1 MRKLTNRRA
10 IKKLYMPHKVLL
22 PIVKSEVV
30 ENVEV
35 SEEIEV
41 TEKNF
46 TPIKVGFTYVECE
59 KATLTNLMNRLPA
72 DVFLEYLK
80 DRGFKEINF

>member
-10 IKKLYMPHKVLL
+10 IKKLYMPHKVL
-22 PIVKSEVV
+22 PTIVESEVV

-41 TEKNF
+41 TEKLIEEPVNEKSQ
-46 TPIKVGFTYVECE
+46 TKKAKKSQKKEDEEPTVEE
-59 KATLTNLMNRLPA
+59 DK
-72 DVFLEYLK
+72 
-80 DRGFKEINF
+80 

>member
-41 TEKNF
+41 TEKVIEEQVNGKPQ
-46 TPIKVGFTYVECE
+46 TKKAKKSQKKEDEEPTVEE
-59 KATLTNLMNRLPA
+59 DK
-72 DVFLEYLK
+72 
-80 DRGFKEINF
+80 

>member
-35 SEEIEV
+35 SEEIET
-41 TEKNF
+41 TEKVIEEPVNEKPQ
-46 TPIKVGFTYVECE
+46 TKKAKKSQKKEDEEPTVEE
-59 KATLTNLMNRLPA
+59 DK
-72 DVFLEYLK
+72 
-80 DRGFKEINF
+80 

>member
-41 TEKNF
+41 TEKLIEEPVNEKLQ
-46 TPIKVGFTYVECE
+46 TKKAKKSQKKEDEEPTVEE
-59 KATLTNLMNRLPA
+59 DK
-72 DVFLEYLK
+72 
-80 DRGFKEINF
+80 

>member
-10 IKKLYMPHKVLL
+10 IKKLYMPHKVLA
-22 PIVKSEVV
+22 PIVEGEVV

-41 TEKNF
+41 T
-46 TPIKVGFTYVECE
+46 
-59 KATLTNLMNRLPA
+59 
-72 DVFLEYLK
+72 
-80 DRGFKEINF
+80 

>member
-10 IKKLYMPHKVLL
+10 IKKLHMPHKVLL

-41 TEKNF
+41 TEKLIEEPVNEKPQ
-46 TPIKVGFTYVECE
+46 TKKAKKSQKKEEEEPTVEE
-59 KATLTNLMNRLPA
+59 DK
-72 DVFLEYLK
+72 
-80 DRGFKEINF
+80 

>member
-41 TEKNF
+41 TEKLIEEPVNEKPQ
-46 TPIKVGFTYVECE
+46 TKKAKKSQKKEDEEPTVEE
-59 KATLTNLMNRLPA
+59 DK
-72 DVFLEYLK
+72 
-80 DRGFKEINF
+80 

>member
-35 SEEIEV
+35 SEEIGV
-41 TEKNF
+41 TEKLIEEPVNEKPQ
-46 TPIKVGFTYVECE
+46 TKKAKKSQKKEDEEPTVEE
-59 KATLTNLMNRLPA
+59 DK
-72 DVFLEYLK
+72 
-80 DRGFKEINF
+80 

>member
-41 TEKNF
+41 TEKVN
-46 TPIKVGFTYVECE
+46 E
-59 KATLTNLMNRLPA
+59 
-72 DVFLEYLK
+72 
-80 DRGFKEINF
+80 

>member
-10 IKKLYMPHKVLL
+10 IKKLYMPHKVLV
-22 PIVKSEVV
+22 PIVEGEVV

-41 TEKNF
+41 TEKVIEEQVNEKPQ
-46 TPIKVGFTYVECE
+46 TKKAKKSQKKEDEEPTVEE
-59 KATLTNLMNRLPA
+59 DK
-72 DVFLEYLK
+72 
-80 DRGFKEINF
+80 

>member
-35 SEEIEV
+35 SEEIEA
-41 TEKNF
+41 TEKVIEEPVNEKPQ
-46 TPIKVGFTYVECE
+46 TKKAKKSQKKEDEEPTVEE
-59 KATLTNLMNRLPA
+59 DK
-72 DVFLEYLK
+72 
-80 DRGFKEINF
+80 

>member
-22 PIVKSEVV
+22 PIVESEVV

-41 TEKNF
+41 TEKLIEEPVNEKPQ
-46 TPIKVGFTYVECE
+46 TKKAKKSQKKEDEEPTVEE
-59 KATLTNLMNRLPA
+59 DK
-72 DVFLEYLK
+72 
-80 DRGFKEINF
+80 

>member
-22 PIVKSEVV
+22 PIVKSEDV

-41 TEKNF
+41 TEKVNEEQVNEKPQ
-46 TPIKVGFTYVECE
+46 TKKTKKSQKKEEEEPIAEEDK
-59 KATLTNLMNRLPA
+59 
-72 DVFLEYLK
+72 
-80 DRGFKEINF
+80 

>member
-41 TEKNF
+41 TEKLIEEPVNEKPQ
-46 TPIKVGFTYVECE
+46 TTKAKKSQKKEEEEPTVEE
-59 KATLTNLMNRLPA
+59 DK
-72 DVFLEYLK
+72 
-80 DRGFKEINF
+80 

>member
-10 IKKLYMPHKVLL
+10 IKKLHMPHKVLL

-35 SEEIEV
+35 SEEIDA
-41 TEKNF
+41 TEKVIEEPVNEKPQ
-46 TPIKVGFTYVECE
+46 TKKAKKSQKKEDEEPTVEE
-59 KATLTNLMNRLPA
+59 DK
-72 DVFLEYLK
+72 
-80 DRGFKEINF
+80 

>member
-10 IKKLYMPHKVLL
+10 IKKLHMPHKVLL

-41 TEKNF
+41 TEKLIEEPVNEKPQ
-46 TPIKVGFTYVECE
+46 TKKTKKSQKKEDEEPTVEE
-59 KATLTNLMNRLPA
+59 DK
-72 DVFLEYLK
+72 
-80 DRGFKEINF
+80 